1 MKYAVLETNHTP
13 TLSFTRPEQ
22 NKKLKELLNHFRRWR
37 DCTEHVQQAVKP
49 LGFPRWGLLSP
60 EGFQWIAPCSEGD

>member
-13 TLSFTRPEQ
+13 HLSFAHHEQ
-22 NKKLKELLNHFRRWR
+22 NKKLRKLLHHFRKWR

-49 LGFPRWGLLSP
+49 LGFP
-60 EGFQWIAPCSEGD
+60 